1 MKRFISLSLVTTA
14 VLLNASE
21 VTSLDTISVVET
33 ANSKIVKDVS
43 DEQIK
48 SADLAEALSK
58 NVPSISLVRRSGI
71 ANDIILRG
79 QKKDNINILLDDA
92 KIHGA
97 CPNRMDPPTSHV
109 LTNNI
114 ESVKVIE
121 GPYDVENF
129 GTLSGLV
136 KVETKEP
143 TKDVHGEINLNA
155 GSFGY
160 KKASATVSG
169 GTDRFKLL
177 VSTSTEEG
185 DQYKDGNGNDFS
197 EQQIE
202 KNVPYSNQYSNTK
215 QKAFEKKTLLTKGQ
229 FNINDDQEIKLSY
242 TANRSD
248 NILYPTGSM
257 DADYDDS
264 NIYTVGYTARN
275 LGNFSKELNL
285 DYYYSDVD
293 HPMSTTLRNRKMT
306 PTSMMTM
313 DPMVS
318 RLKTSIWG
326 SKVKNSVEVADS
338 LVTVGLDTSV
348 RNWRAV
354 DTATPSIPSSDTT
367 NKAIFSKI
375 EKSFGKLDLEFG
387 TRYDYTDV
395 DTTKAINPEDKKY
408 VGLNANIFGIYN
420 IDENTKYFAGVG
432 KSSRVPDA
440 RELYHSTAGN
450 STLEQT
456 KNYEAD
462 VGFDKTIGTF
472 NIRPKLFYSVL
483 KDYIYNSGTFENIDA
498 KIYGL
503 DVSGFY
509 FMTENFSL
517 DYGMAYQRGKKDG
530 EYTGNDKDLAEIPPL
545 KGNLALNYEMNK
557 SKYTAEVVAVDSWDS
572 YDSSAREQEL
582 GGYAVFNLK
591 YTNQLH
597 KNIGLTLGVDNVLDK
612 TYASTNT
619 YQDITYLTVN
629 NERILFNDPGR
640 YGYVNL
646 KYSF

>member
-1 MKRFISLSLVTTA
+1 
-14 VLLNASE
+14 
-21 VTSLDTISVVET
+21 
-33 ANSKIVKDVS
+33 
-43 DEQIK
+43 
-48 SADLAEALSK
+48 
-58 NVPSISLVRRSGI
+58 
-71 ANDIILRG
+71 
-79 QKKDNINILLDDA
+79 
-92 KIHGA
+92 
-97 CPNRMDPPTSHV
+97 
-109 LTNNI
+109 
-114 ESVKVIE
+114 
-121 GPYDVENF
+121 
-129 GTLSGLV
+129 
-136 KVETKEP
+136 
-143 TKDVHGEINLNA
+143 
-155 GSFGY
+155 
-160 KKASATVSG
+160 
-169 GTDRFKLL
+169 
-177 VSTSTEEG
+177 
-185 DQYKDGNGNDFS
+185 
-197 EQQIE
+197 
-202 KNVPYSNQYSNTK
+202 
-215 QKAFEKKTLLTKGQ
+215 
-229 FNINDDQEIKLSY
+229 
-242 TANRSD
+242 
-248 NILYPTGSM
+248 M

-306 PTSMMTM
+306 PNSMMTM

-395 DTTKAINPEDKKY
+395 DTSKAINPEDKKY
-408 VGLNANIFGIYN
+408 VGLNANVFGIYN

-450 STLEQT
+450 SNLEQT

-545 KGNLALNYEMNK
+545 KGNLALNYEMDK